1 MEKIKAVK
9 HSKFKEKIH
18 PLLLKVLTSKVTGEL
33 NLEGEFPK
41 DGNYLIVANHFCIED
56 IPTLGQA
63 VDEHFYLLVS
73 DEDKNTIDGLGLTLN
88 GTEWVHR
95 LDKNSRRTSS
105 NNAEEI
111 LKMGKNF
118 AMYPEATWNL
128 SPNLLMLPMNYG
140 CIRIALNSNVPIV
153 PVVTSFNKE
162 NRHTIIGKPF
172 YPTSDLTDSVNRLRD
187 IMGSMIYEEILK
199 ENERKYKNGDTSIC
213 HQVVDGKDYYYE
225 NRQSLDLNYWDKDID
240 SRYEVYERAR
250 EDKSG
255 VREFESQ
262 FIFTPKTDDYDFFQ
276 TFNSVIKKDENRIYV
291 KRISS
296 EKNGHYE
303 PFTRYSDFDETF
315 GYGYNEKVLKNNIA
329 K

>member
-140 CIRIALNSNVPIV
+140 CIRIALNSNVPII

-172 YPTSDLTDSVNRLRD
+172 YPTSDLVDSVNRLRD

-250 EDKSG
+250 KDKSG

-276 TFNSVIKKDENRIYV
+276 TFNSVIRKDGNRIYV

-296 EKNGHYE
+296 
-303 PFTRYSDFDETF
+303 
-315 GYGYNEKVLKNNIA
+315 
-329 K
+329 